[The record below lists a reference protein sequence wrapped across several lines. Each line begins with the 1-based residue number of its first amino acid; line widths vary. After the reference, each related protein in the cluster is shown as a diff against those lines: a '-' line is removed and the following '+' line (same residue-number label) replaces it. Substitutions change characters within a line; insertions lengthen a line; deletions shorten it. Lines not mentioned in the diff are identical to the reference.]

1 MFMVSARAGVC
12 ALVMCVGGAA
22 AEETAQPPPPDPGV
36 FGAIGKWVDDA
47 MAGVTSGIGNARG
60 TLDEAAGRA
69 SDTAKDAAETAGKVA
84 RIPLTSVV
92 SGRQRCMPASN
103 GAPDCQTATDA
114 LCRDKGFARGRSV
127 DVQSAQK
134 CPAQVWISGRQPAE
148 GECTMETYVTRAVCQ

>member
-1 MFMVSARAGVC
+1 MPCARIGAMRADGPPCQGGIVMTGDRKAPALRAGRMFMVSARAGVC

-69 SDTAKDAAETAGKVA
+69 SDTAK
-84 RIPLTSVV
+84 
-92 SGRQRCMPASN
+92 
-103 GAPDCQTATDA
+103 
-114 LCRDKGFARGRSV
+114 
-127 DVQSAQK
+127 
-134 CPAQVWISGRQPAE
+134 
-148 GECTMETYVTRAVCQ
+148 